1 MTMNRYALA
10 LTALLAA
17 GGTLSGCGRKDAPP
31 SVAPAGVV
39 TAAPSASR
47 AGSGPVTGG
56 AMDGSLPDTTAAL
69 AVPGGAPVAKAS
81 PPSTMSRDQES
92 KSMPLPGQANDHS
105 VLVPPKAKGN

>member
-17 GGTLSGCGRKDAPP
+17 GGTLTACGRKDAPAP
-31 SVAPAGVV
+31 LSPAGAVI
-39 TAAPSASR
+39 AAPSA
-47 AGSGPVTGG
+47 AGSTSGPVTGG
-56 AMDGSLPDTTAAL
+56 GVDTSLPDTTAAL
-69 AVPGGAPVAKAS
+69 AVPGVASAAKAS

-105 VLVPPKAKGN
+105 TLVPPKAKGN